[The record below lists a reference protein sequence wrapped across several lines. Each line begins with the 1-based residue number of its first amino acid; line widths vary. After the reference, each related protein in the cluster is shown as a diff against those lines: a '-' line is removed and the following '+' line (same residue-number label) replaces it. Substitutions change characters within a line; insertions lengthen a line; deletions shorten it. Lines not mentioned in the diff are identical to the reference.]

1 MAHLLTPAD
10 RFYAPESIKNDIR
23 IFLAAIENDP
33 INTKVISRNMGV
45 PDISQSDFIEIIK
58 MVYDL

>member
-1 MAHLLTPAD
+1 MKGID
-10 RFYAPESIKNDIR
+10 K
-23 IFLAAIENDP
+23 
-33 INTKVISRNMGV
+33 ISRNMGV